1 MLLVV
6 KWGCAAITND
16 THGKPPVHEFRRRSM
31 QKAMPS
37 RWKSRLAV
45 LALFIV
51 LVGIYAGYV
60 RPWHA
65 RWGATA
71 DEQRMALPGDALAI
85 NPAAVTTRA
94 VTIDAPPEVVWQWLV
109 QIGQGRGGW
118 YSYDWMENLFA
129 ADMHNAAAIEPAL
142 QTLAVGDP
150 ILFTQ
155 MGLHATVAAI
165 MPQQALVL
173 DGGWTFYLEPV
184 GERSTRLIVRYFC
197 KDNPIYYYTIFE
209 PAHFLME
216 SGMMLGIK
224 DRAEGTL

>member
-1 MLLVV
+1 MHGTRRILWQSPLLM
-6 KWGCAAITND
+6 AA
-16 THGKPPVHEFRRRSM
+16 
-31 QKAMPS
+31 
-37 RWKSRLAV
+37 LLLV
-45 LALFIV
+45 LALVYTVF
-51 LVGIYAGYV
+51 V

-65 RWGATA
+65 GWGATA
-71 DEQRMALPGDALAI
+71 GEQRMSLPGDTLAV

-94 VTIDAPPEVVWQWLV
+94 ISIDAPPDVVWQWLV

-118 YSYDWMENLFA
+118 YSYDWMENLFGA
-129 ADMHNAAAIEPAL
+129 GMHNAGAINPAL
-142 QTLAVGDP
+142 QTIAVGDP

-165 MPQQALVL
+165 EPRRALVL

-184 GERSTRLIVRYFC
+184 GEAGTRLIVRYFC
-197 KDNPIYYYTIFE
+197 KDNPLYYFTIFE

-224 DRAEGTL
+224 THAEGTL